1 MLNLNLNKN
10 MILSTTAKGTKVN
23 VSLCNDIGENR
34 GDYYCEVYLEGMEDF
49 DPIDNF
55 VIHTDDLVNYCR
67 VEDAVYEYING
78 VTEY

>member
-1 MLNLNLNKN
+1 
-10 MILSTTAKGTKVN
+10 MISATTAKGTKVN
-23 VSLCNDIGENR
+23 VSLCDDIGENR
-34 GDYYCEVYLEGMEDF
+34 GGYYCEVYLEGMEDF

-55 VIHTDDLVNYCR
+55 VIHADDLVYIYCR